1 MDNLKAIAE
10 QLSLGTLLAAA
21 LWLGLAGGLVAL
33 LRWALDKLARRFNRY
48 RLQISRLF
56 PLLRLIIWTFALLM
70 TVFVILHL
78 PQGALLAVAATV
90 GVALGLA
97 AQDMLRNLIAGV
109 IMLFDRPYR
118 VGDMVRI
125 GEHYGEV
132 KSIDLNLTRLHTFTD
147 DIVTIPN
154 AEVMKQAVVNS
165 NAGELT
171 EMIAVPFHV
180 PAASDIATLKTLA
193 HEAAFCCPYSYLKK
207 PVVIVLEDEV
217 DYHYITKVTIKAYVV
232 DVRYERAMASDIIER
247 VKSALQQHGITPIEA
262 NSQRK

>member
-1 MDNLKAIAE
+1 MDSLSAIAE
-10 QLSLGTLLAAA
+10 ELSLGTLLAAT

-33 LRWALDKLARRFNRY
+33 LRLALDKLAQRFNRY
-48 RLQISRLF
+48 RLQITRLF
-56 PLLRLIIWTFALLM
+56 PLLRLLIWTFALLM

-78 PQGALLAVAATV
+78 PQSALLAVGATV
-90 GVALGLA
+90 GVAVGLA
-97 AQDMLRNLIAGV
+97 AQDMLRNLISGV

-180 PAASDIATLKTLA
+180 PATTDIATLKALA
-193 HEAAFCCPYSYLKK
+193 HEAAFCSPYTYLKM
-207 PVVIVLEDEV
+207 PIAIAFEDAV
-217 DYHYITKVTIKAYVV
+217 GHHYLTKVTIKAYVV
-232 DVRYERAMASDIIER
+232 DVRFERAMASDIMER
-247 VKSALQQHGITPIEA
+247 VKSALLLNGITYTG
-262 NSQRK
+262 